1 MKNRDKVQDLD
12 FEIKFYENI
21 LKTRPNFTEV
31 LIALG
36 DAYTKNKLYE
46 EGLAIDERLSRLKP
60 EDPIVF
66 YNLACSYSL
75 TERIDFSLRALK
87 RAMRLGYDDFNYMNK
102 DPDLENLRKDERY
115 QILVKRTA
123 KSKNFK

>member
-31 LIALG
+31 LIALV